1 MGRGRCMKIWIY
13 LLLLVSFNASC
24 FEREKYY
31 SDKMCLED
39 YKGNPTRT
47 QQGLYVD
54 CETVTAAMEFD
65 WAKRPKN
72 YECIGQAVVY
82 AEQTG
87 KLAVCVLLARS
98 DKEYTFALDQ
108 LKYMNRAG
116 VYLIIRKV
124 S

>member
-1 MGRGRCMKIWIY
+1 MKTFIF
-13 LLLLVSFNASC
+13 LALLVSFSVSG

-31 SDKMCLED
+31 SDKMCIGD
-39 YKGNPTRT
+39 YEGRPTRT
-47 QQGLYVD
+47 DEGLYID
-54 CETVTAAMEFD
+54 CETANWAMEFD

-98 DKEYTFALDQ
+98 NKEYSFALKQ

-124 S
+124 Y